1 MEKFI
6 DIKPLQGLGEIK
18 FGFSRNQIK
27 EIVGEPSEVDAFKYD
42 EDEDDELTEAWH
54 YDEKELSFSFEEAED
69 WKLVNIA
76 ISAED
81 FKLNGKAVIGL
92 DKATLIKLLKEADL
106 GLLNEDDENSVVSI
120 IEGQINFWFDGGEV
134 AEVQWNVDWDDEGEA
149 IFPE

>member
-54 YDEKELSFSFEEAED
+54 YDEKELSFSFEEA
-69 WKLVNIA
+69 
-76 ISAED
+76 
-81 FKLNGKAVIGL
+81 
-92 DKATLIKLLKEADL
+92 
-106 GLLNEDDENSVVSI
+106 
-120 IEGQINFWFDGGEV
+120 
-134 AEVQWNVDWDDEGEA
+134 
-149 IFPE
+149 